1 MRYGRIK
8 KETLPQ
14 LRALWSACFG
24 DSERE
29 LDDFFGTVYLVCT
42 VFAAM
47 DEETLAGAVCVMP
60 QSVCC
65 GEEEISA
72 AYLYGVA
79 TDEKYRGRGV
89 CRALLAH
96 AEKELRKKYVACAL
110 LVPEN
115 AALAAMYEKMGY
127 RGAARDWREE
137 DAPKG
142 CGRAEKID
150 TIAYA
155 GLRETLLW
163 DAPHVRYAKAYL
175 DYAACTTEF
184 YALRM
189 GNGAGCAAVE
199 RLAGG
204 EVRVNEI
211 LPDARFLPALF
222 ADGGVREAKRLLLPQ
237 SSAATVKWLTEK
249 HPRWDTIEIGFDF
262 G

>member
-8 KETLPQ
+8 EETLPQ

-24 DSERE
+24 DSKRE
-29 LDDFFGTVYLVCT
+29 LDDFFRTIYPRCT
-42 VFAAM
+42 VFAATE
-47 DEETLAGAVCVMP
+47 EETLAGAVCVMP

-65 GEEEISA
+65 GEETINA

-79 TDEKYRGRGV
+79 TDETYRGRGV

-96 AEKELRKKYVACAL
+96 AEKELKKKYVVCAL

-127 RGAARDWREE
+127 RGAWRGWCEA
-137 DAPKG
+137 DAPEG

-163 DAPHVRYAKAYL
+163 DAPHVRYAKEYL

-184 YALRM
+184 YALRL

-199 RLAGG
+199 RLEGG
-204 EVRVNEI
+204 ALRVNEI

-222 ADGGVREAKRLLLPQ
+222 VSGGVRDAKRLLLPQ
-237 SSAATVKWLTEK
+237 NSAAMVKWLTEK
-249 HPRWDTIEIGFDF
+249 HPKWDKIEIGFDF